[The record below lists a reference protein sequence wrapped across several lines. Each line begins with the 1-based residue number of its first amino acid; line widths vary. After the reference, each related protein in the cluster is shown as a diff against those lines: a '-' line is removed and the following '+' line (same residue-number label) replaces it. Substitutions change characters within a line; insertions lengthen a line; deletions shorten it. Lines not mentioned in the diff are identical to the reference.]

1 MCGPWWDHCL
11 SQPCCARVWGC
22 VPFDTTRGH
31 GGFSCCSP
39 HPKSP
44 WVWGLRGA
52 PCPVPPPSDGI
63 NAASPSCLITAG
75 CNHPGGKHGNPW
87 AGKCSVIAVISL
99 IRRRYPFPSPCGE
112 GGPGRAALRR
122 ADGGGRQVELRARP
136 RREPG
141 PARLGSALAGSD
153 RFCPALPGSA
163 WLGLALPGPVL
174 PALALPCPAWPCQ
187 ARPSSPLLPIAALPL
202 REGSISAQ
210 RKL

>member
-1 MCGPWWDHCL
+1 MPL
-11 SQPCCARVWGC
+11 
-22 VPFDTTRGH
+22 
-31 GGFSCCSP
+31 
-39 HPKSP
+39 
-44 WVWGLRGA
+44 
-52 PCPVPPPSDGI
+52 PSDGI

-75 CNHPGGKHGNPW
+75 CNHPGGTHGNPW

-141 PARLGSALAGSD
+141 PARLGSALAGSH
-153 RFCPALPGSA
+153 RLCPALPGSA
-163 WLGLALPGPVL
+163 WPCLALSCLLWPCPALLGLAR
-174 PALALPCPAWPCQ
+174 PCQ
-187 ARPSSPLLPIAALPL
+187 ARPSSPLLPIAALPQ

-210 RKL
+210 HKL